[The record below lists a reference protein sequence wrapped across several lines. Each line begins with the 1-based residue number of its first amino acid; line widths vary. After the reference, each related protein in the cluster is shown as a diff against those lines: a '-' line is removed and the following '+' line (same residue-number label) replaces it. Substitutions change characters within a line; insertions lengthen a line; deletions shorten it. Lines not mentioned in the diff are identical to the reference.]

1 MESMLLDL
9 REQRCPMAL
18 LLAKRHTA
26 EAFHGEKQQYHKLD
40 ILVMDNSSKQD
51 ILKYLTSQGYM
62 VDCQPTSDHYTLTVF
77 KKESV

>member
-26 EAFHGEKQQYHKLD
+26 KAFQGEKQQYHK
-40 ILVMDNSSKQD
+40 IVIQVKDNSSKQD
-51 ILKYLTSQGYM
+51 IVNYLNTLGYM
-62 VDCQPTSDHYTLTVF
+62 VECQSTSDHYTLTVF
-77 KKESV
+77 NKESA

>member
-18 LLAKRHTA
+18 LLAKRYTA
-26 EAFHGEKQQYHKLD
+26 EAFNGEDHQYHN
-40 ILVMDNSSKQD
+40 LVIQVSDRSSKQD
-51 ILKYLTSQGYM
+51 IVNYLNAQGYL

-77 KKESV
+77 NKESA